1 MGKVNDAF
9 NDYLNNPIVFADLCN
24 GLLYEGKRVIMP
36 EELAEFQKFYQEDM
50 RDRAGGKKKVRRER
64 DVAKLLCRKDGFIII
79 AVENQDEEHLY
90 MPLRCLEYELE
101 DLKRQIRR
109 IKRRYDRRKDLR
121 PGAEFLSG
129 IRQSDRFIPTVTI
142 LVYHGK
148 GKWNAAERLQELMDL
163 SGADETLRKLLA
175 DYRLRIYNL
184 TDLDETRF
192 ETGLRELIGM
202 MKCRDSRVRMQAYC
216 KAHVDRFENM
226 DDKTYDLICIML
238 HIKNL
243 AAKKESCREQGR
255 RINMCKAFD
264 DWAKEEQKKGEV
276 RGRREGKKEG
286 KKEGE
291 KRLAALMDRLLGE
304 GRLEDAKKAA
314 ISARTRQKLYLEYG
328 I

>member
-184 TDLDETRF
+184 TDLDET
-192 ETGLRELIGM
+192 
-202 MKCRDSRVRMQAYC
+202 
-216 KAHVDRFENM
+216 
-226 DDKTYDLICIML
+226 
-238 HIKNL
+238 
-243 AAKKESCREQGR
+243 CREQGR